1 MTRSDETHTSDSES
15 IAINTLPTTTLQ
27 SIYHAVTGKTEN
39 LSKYLYRN
47 VEIKSL
53 DIDRLHQMI
62 RDQIGH
68 YGVLADPTVTIIVKT
83 SDKKTITYSSW
94 ERFSTLRTGKF
105 DVTDSILLKIEFVI
119 KLEAALQPQR
129 FSISIDMD
137 SSLPMLLRQNSEQND
152 LESFSYLFFIK
163 HKWPTIEI
171 SIDFVDFVVAKLFCS
186 TVEEWFN
193 TLDSTQ
199 DNKYNRFLFNKQDT
213 IRDVMA
219 QSGRFG
225 MATFLISI
233 SIFAQ
238 DNFFNLRSA
247 IFATSIGIFIWALFS
262 ILESIITKN

>member
-1 MTRSDETHTSDSES
+1 
-15 IAINTLPTTTLQ
+15 
-27 SIYHAVTGKTEN
+27 
-39 LSKYLYRN
+39 
-47 VEIKSL
+47 
-53 DIDRLHQMI
+53 
-62 RDQIGH
+62 
-68 YGVLADPTVTIIVKT
+68 
-83 SDKKTITYSSW
+83 
-94 ERFSTLRTGKF
+94 
-105 DVTDSILLKIEFVI
+105 
-119 KLEAALQPQR
+119 
-129 FSISIDMD
+129 MD